1 MLRTIAEID
10 TLIAVLRK
18 HGVQTYAELDGEI
31 DVEFFAPLPAP
42 VAPVAG
48 TPASPVSAVEAFAA
62 ANADPDA
69 CPCGHDS
76 AQHQAG
82 TGRCM
87 EGCSPGLCA
96 SKRGDAPE
104 RG

>member
-62 ANADPDA
+62 ANADSTRA
-69 CPCGHDS
+69 RGHDS
-76 AQHQAG
+76 AQHRAD
-82 TGRCM
+82 GRCM
-87 EGCSPGLCA
+87 EGYCRVVREQARRRTGAWLT
-96 SKRGDAPE
+96 
-104 RG
+104 